1 MWFTSITVLA
11 LLLSRLELSRSFL
24 QPSHVSFE
32 RSKAYRPHPSSQ
44 VLRRAHDI
52 LVTLPGGEKQMVV
65 VDDGQ
70 TILEALETKDID
82 APHSC
87 RSGLCTE

>member
-1 MWFTSITVLA
+1 MRMTVAVVMGVVAAHVDRTS
-11 LLLSRLELSRSFL
+11 SFL
-24 QPSHVSFE
+24 FPVSSS
-32 RSKAYRPHPSSQ
+32 RAPARTLRAYD
-44 VLRRAHDI
+44 VA
-52 LVTLPGGEKQMVV
+52 VTLPGGKGERTVS

-70 TILEALETKDID
+70 NLLEALEAHDID